1 MKPFLLFLALFFLN
15 VGIASSQNAV
25 TSDLESKLRLRGY
38 SDKEIADVLSGKVS
52 LEELKLRLKLSSVG
66 YPPEDIDVI
75 IQRKIS
81 IAELELRQKLIMLA
95 YKKEEIESVVSRFF
109 PKRNII
115 NRSNDQSVPVLAL
128 RGLKKRETLFKEIVA
143 MAAKRHDVEQ
153 AWIYAVMRQESSFN
167 SVAVSQKGAQGLM
180 QLMPGTA
187 YMLGVNDA
195 FNPSE
200 NIMGGTKYLK
210 QLIIQ
215 FDGNMDKVLAA
226 YNSGPERVA
235 RLGRV
240 PRIEETINYVKMVK
254 LYYRQYSKLEL
265 AQASTD

>member
-1 MKPFLLFLALFFLN
+1 MKPFLLLFALFFLN

-25 TSDLESKLRLRGY
+25 TRDLESKLRLRGY

-81 IAELELRQKLIMLA
+81 IAELEMRQKLIMLA
-95 YKKEEIESVVSRFF
+95 YKKEEIESVVSKLF
-109 PKRNII
+109 PKKGGVN
-115 NRSNDQSVPVLAL
+115 NQTPPPLVL
-128 RGLKKRETLFKEIVA
+128 RGLRTRENLFKEMVA
-143 MAAKRHDVEQ
+143 KASREHAVEQ

-167 SVAVSQKGAQGLM
+167 SIAVSKKGAQGLM

-210 QLIIQ
+210 QLIDQ
-215 FDGNMDKVLAA
+215 FNGDMDKVLAA

-265 AQASTD
+265 AEASTD